1 LADFTFDEQQKI
13 FGELGQLDQKRAS
26 YASTASPVLA
36 KTTADFYRVAPD
48 LDPSILL
55 PTAQAVAN
63 GSMSYE
69 QGIKFAQD
77 ANAKFLKEQAAQKSG
92 GGDTGPM
99 GWLNSKLK
107 TASRWTFS
115 ALNFVP
121 QVVTNVASQ
130 LYQEIPG
137 TKLQDGAAA
146 GQGWFISTDLG
157 SLVANDEEAGS
168 GWFVGGKALEAQAQR
183 AKDYRGT
190 IDGKAFT
197 LGRGTAAFVAQPGSR
212 EYNIL
217 SGVVDAAA
225 ALAVPSIPGVKY
237 IKEGATFLESQAGL
251 RTLAGL
257 TNFESAA
264 IDVNKV
270 TGFINSTSGRK
281 VVERISEVTSIAEA
295 KQLFPKADAIFWRDV
310 TDAKTVGEV
319 KNMLSDSLG
328 VKRGLQNTADI
339 NISRWD
345 DVKNGIVGRSSTIQ
359 KWMANMP
366 GQHVVISDGNIQ
378 DITKSVDNVDNY
390 LKLIKVDETTRVG
403 LVDKFT
409 RGLIDNP
416 YDMKNTVDEFN
427 EVLNTSLVS
436 MGVPEEA
443 AKELIASYKEI
454 TDYSYFG
461 AVDAHGDATT
471 FGTMA
476 LDATDATVRDAP
488 LYTAALQSEM
498 LRHSMMLPDPRRV
511 RRMTGPMRMLFG
523 KDTVLK
529 LDPEQYG
536 KSRLPFAMLE
546 SLQNDLWK
554 PFTLMTGGYVMRNMS
569 DSLLR
574 QSLAP
579 GVKTGIFHPIE
590 LIQTAIFKK
599 FRGDIEG
606 VLFDQ
611 DIESLIRNGNQEL
624 VDATQVQIRE
634 RMNPVVLEARGK
646 QTGAWQ
652 IVRKSNETRYGY
664 GVADQIHLLAN
675 DAIARKYAEGLSTDE
690 IIDWIKTDKEGIQY
704 AKSLQARWSNRSMT
718 NLADGTK
725 SVATV
730 NFVDANGVI
739 HENNMRQFIDEYIG
753 KRVEA
758 ETGGNQMLKE
768 IVATGYFTD
777 AAGNKVSAFT
787 NAGAVNIGYEQSF
800 LDEIYNLVRD
810 PANQLPETVKT
821 RTRIDPKKVSMG
833 RGKGNRDD
841 LIKSYD
847 NTVNKFFG
855 ALYPKSEAFLNRSP
869 VFRQQYYNKIDELM
883 SQLSPDEAKNML
895 GTLRQVGKKELVNTQ
910 KKLTAYKKLLPDS
923 GGSYKI
929 EGELVSKR
937 KYNRI
942 LADLES
948 TIKKNPEQFT
958 DEWLIKYVGSS
969 KLADKIKGYAD
980 GTIVSKGEYTLN
992 DISSVAKGFAL
1003 DETQRLFY
1011 NAAEQS
1017 NFADIFRIVAPFG
1030 SAWAEVM
1037 SSWSKMLVQDP
1048 QNLRK
1053 VGVSIQGL
1061 KNADPDGNGQ
1071 GFFYKDPQTG
1081 EYVFN
1086 YPFSSNFSPFITGLT
1101 GAFTGALGGGLTGA
1115 AVGGTV
1121 GAIGGQVL
1129 QTQLGGINPVFVA
1142 PAKSLNMGFQVIPG
1156 VGPFAQMA
1164 ADKIIPNIPQTDWV
1178 RKLLTPYGAP
1188 EMTIVPAW
1196 AQKVIEAVSGDP
1208 DSARKLGDLTMD
1220 TMKALSTTGQYDLS
1234 IASERER
1241 IQNDA
1246 TDKARILLTLQG
1258 IGQFLGPS
1266 RPSVE
1271 FKITTKDGDV
1281 MANELSKTFTSYR
1294 SENYDT
1300 AVSRFLDTFGNDAF
1314 LYMEG
1319 KTKSV
1324 SGGLDASTAFGNWE
1338 SANPSVMARYKDV
1351 AGYFAPV
1358 GANFDYQVYMRQI
1371 ETGNRE
1377 RLKPSELVE
1386 EAQALVAKALYR
1398 QVTREVGSKPSEEQT
1413 AWLRSYRDKLKV
1425 QLPGFATAVVDINR
1439 IPGLISSVET
1449 AAQDTL
1455 LDNNPVAEAARAY
1468 FEARNQALV
1477 EAQNRGYVGITGKNT
1492 SDLRQWLANFADTLT
1507 LKYPEFQRLYD
1518 RLLYNE
1524 LDL

>member
-1 LADFTFDEQQKI
+1 MGDFTFDEQQKI

-26 YASTASPVLA
+26 YAATATPAFA
-36 KTTADFYRVAPD
+36 KNTADFYRVAPD
-48 LDPSILL
+48 LDPAVIL

-63 GSMSYE
+63 GSMSYD
-69 QGIKFAQD
+69 QGIKLVQD
-77 ANAKFLKEQAAQKSG
+77 ANAKFLKEQATAQSG
-92 GGDTGPM
+92 GGDKGPM

-137 TKLQDGAAA
+137 TKLQDGAGA

-157 SLVANDEEAGS
+157 SMIANDKEAGS
-168 GWFVGGKALEAQAQR
+168 GWFMGGKALEAQAQR
-183 AKDYRGT
+183 ARDYRGT

-197 LGRGTAAFVAQPGSR
+197 LGRGAAAFVAQPGSR

-225 ALAVPSIPGVKY
+225 AITIPAIPGTGY
-237 IKEGATFLESQAGL
+237 IKEGAAFLEAKAGF

-257 TNFESAA
+257 TDFESAA
-264 IDVNKV
+264 ININKV
-270 TGFINSTSGRK
+270 NSFINSTAGRK
-281 VVERISEVTSIAEA
+281 IIQRISEVDSIAEA

-310 TDAKTVGEV
+310 TDAKSVTEV
-319 KNMLSDSLG
+319 QKMLSGSLG
-328 VKRGLQNTADI
+328 LKRGLQNTADI

-345 DVKNGIVGRSSTIQ
+345 DVKNGLVGRSSTIQ

-366 GQHVVISDGNIQ
+366 GQHVVIADGNIQ
-378 DITKSVDNVDNY
+378 DITKSVDNIDNY
-390 LKLIKVDETTRVG
+390 LKLVKVDEKTRVD
-403 LVDKFT
+403 LVNKFT

-416 YDMKNTVDEFN
+416 YDMKNTVDKFN
-427 EVLNTSLVS
+427 EVLHTSLTA
-436 MGVPEEA
+436 MGVPEQA
-443 AKELIASYKEI
+443 SKDLIASYKEI

-461 AVDAHGDATT
+461 AVDAHGDPTSLGT
-471 FGTMA
+471 FA
-476 LDATDATVRDAP
+476 LEATDGTVRDAP
-488 LYTAALQSEM
+488 LMTAGLQSEM

-511 RRMTGPMRMLFG
+511 RRMTGPMKMLFG
-523 KDTVLK
+523 KDTILK

-536 KSRLPFAMLE
+536 KSRLPFSMLE
-546 SLQNDLWK
+546 SFQNDFWK

-579 GVKTGIFHPIE
+579 GIKTGIFHPIE

-599 FRGDIEG
+599 FKGDVEG
-606 VLFDQ
+606 ILFDQ
-611 DIESLIRNGNQEL
+611 DIETLIRNGNQEL
-624 VDATQVQIRE
+624 VDATQSSLRE
-634 RMNPVVLEARGK
+634 RMNPVVMEARGK
-646 QTGAWQ
+646 HTGAWQ
-652 IVRKSNETRYGY
+652 IVRKSNDTRYGY
-664 GVADQIHLLAN
+664 GVADQIHLLSN
-675 DAIARKYAEGLSTDE
+675 DAVARKYAEGFSTDE
-690 IIDWIKTDKEGIQY
+690 IIDWLKSDKEGMEY
-704 AKSLQARWSNRSMT
+704 AKSLQARWANRSMT
-718 NLADGTK
+718 NTADGSQ

-730 NFVDANGVI
+730 NFVDSNGVI
-739 HENNMRQFIDEYIG
+739 HEDNMRQFVDEYIA

-777 AAGNKVSAFT
+777 AAGNKIPAFT
-787 NAGAVNIGYEQSF
+787 NAGAINIGYEQAF
-800 LDEIYNLVRD
+800 LDEVHNLVRD

-833 RGKGNRDD
+833 RGKGNRDQ

-855 ALYPKSEAFLNRSP
+855 ALYPKSEAWLNRSP
-869 VFRQQYYNKIDELM
+869 VFRQQYYMKIKEMLP
-883 SQLSPDEAKNML
+883 QLEAGQAKMMLDNLQKLAIKN
-895 GTLRQVGKKELVNTQ
+895 
-910 KKLTAYKKLLPDS
+910 
-923 GGSYKI
+923 
-929 EGELVSKR
+929 GEK
-937 KYNRI
+937 
-942 LADLES
+942 
-948 TIKKNPEQFT
+948 FT
-958 DEWLIKYVGSS
+958 DKWLAKYVGDSN
-969 KLADKIKGYAD
+969 LAKELIGRAD
-980 GTIVSKGEYTLN
+980 GSIASTGKFTYG
-992 DISSVAKGFAL
+992 DISAVAKGFAL

-1017 NFADIFRIVAPFG
+1017 NFADIFRVIAPFG

-1037 SSWSKMLVQDP
+1037 QSWSKMLVQDP

-1053 VGVSIQGL
+1053 MGVSVQGL

-1086 YPFSSNFSPFITGLT
+1086 YPFSSHFSPFITGLT
-1101 GAFTGALGGGLTGA
+1101 GAFTGALGGGAIGA
-1115 AVGGTV
+1115 AVGGV
-1121 GAIGGQVL
+1121 GGALGGQAL
-1129 QTQLGGINPVFVA
+1129 QSKLGGINPVFVA

-1156 VGPFAQMA
+1156 VGPFAQIA
-1164 ADKIIPNIPQTDWV
+1164 ADKIIPNIPQTDWM

-1188 EMTIVPAW
+1188 QMGIIPPW

-1220 TMKALSTTGQYDLS
+1220 TMKALSTTGEYNLS
-1234 IASERER
+1234 DPADQQR
-1241 IQNDA
+1241 IKDDA
-1246 TDKARILLTLQG
+1246 VDKARILLALQG

-1281 MANELSKTFTSYR
+1281 MANELAKTFRSYQ

-1314 LYMEG
+1314 LYMTG
-1319 KTKSV
+1319 KTKTV

-1338 SANPSVMARYKDV
+1338 ASNSDVMSRYKDV

-1358 GANFDYQVYMRQI
+1358 GSNFDYQVYMRQI
-1371 ETGNRE
+1371 ETGSRE
-1377 RLKPSELVE
+1377 RLKPSELVS
-1386 EAQALVAKALYR
+1386 EAQALVGKAMYR
-1398 QVTREVGSKPSEEQT
+1398 QVTREVGPQPTDEQN
-1413 AWLRSYRDKLKV
+1413 AWLRSYREKLKA
-1425 QLPGFATAVVDINR
+1425 QLPGFATSVVDINR
-1439 IPGLISSVET
+1439 IPALITQVEI
-1449 AAQDTL
+1449 AAKDPIL
-1455 LDNNPVAEAARAY
+1455 ASNPVAEAAKAY
-1468 FEARNQALV
+1468 FDARSQALT
-1477 EAQNRGYVGITGKNT
+1477 EAQRRGYVGITGKNT
-1492 SDLRQWLANFADTLT
+1492 VDLRQWLAAFADTLT

>member
-1 LADFTFDEQQKI
+1 MKDFTFDEQQKI
-13 FGELGQLDQKRAS
+13 FGELGGLEQKRTS
-26 YASTASPVLA
+26 YATTASPVLA
-36 KTTADFYRVAPD
+36 KTTSDFYRVAPD
-48 LDPSILL
+48 LDPSVLL

-63 GSMSYE
+63 GSMSYD
-69 QGIKFAQD
+69 QGIKLVQD
-77 ANAKFLKEQAAQKSG
+77 ANSKFLKDQASQQSA
-92 GGDTGPM
+92 GGDKGPM
-99 GWLNSKLK
+99 GWINSKLK

-157 SLVANDEEAGS
+157 SLIANDEEAGS

-183 AKDYRGT
+183 ARDYRGT

-237 IKEGATFLESQAGL
+237 VKEGAAFLESQAGL
-251 RTLAGL
+251 RSLAGL

-264 IDVNKV
+264 INVNKV
-270 TGFINSTSGRK
+270 SGFLNSTSGRK
-281 VVERISEVTSIAEA
+281 VIERITEITSIAEA

-310 TDAKTVGEV
+310 TDAKSAAEV
-319 KNMLSDSLG
+319 QNMLSGSLG
-328 VKRGLQNTADI
+328 LKRGLQNTADI

-345 DVKNGIVGRSSTIQ
+345 DVKNGLVGRSSTIQ

-366 GQHVVISDGNIQ
+366 GQHVVIADGNIQ

-390 LKLIKVDETTRVG
+390 LKLVKVDEKTRVD

-443 AKELIASYKEI
+443 SKELIASYKEI

-461 AVDAHGDATT
+461 AVDAHGDPTALGT
-471 FGTMA
+471 FA
-476 LDATDATVRDAP
+476 LDATDGTVRDAP
-488 LYTAALQSEM
+488 LMTAGLQSEM

-523 KDTVLK
+523 KETVLK
-529 LDPEQYG
+529 LDPTQYG
-536 KSRLPFAMLE
+536 KSRLPFSFLE
-546 SLQNDLWK
+546 SMQNDFWK

-579 GVKTGIFHPIE
+579 GIKTGIFHPLE
-590 LIQTAIFKK
+590 LIQTAIYKK
-599 FRGDIEG
+599 FKGDIEG
-606 VLFDQ
+606 VLFNEDV
-611 DIESLIRNGNQEL
+611 ETLIRNGNQEL

-652 IVRKSNETRYGY
+652 IVRKSNDTRYGY
-664 GVADQIHLLAN
+664 GVADQIHLLSN
-675 DAIARKYAEGLSTDE
+675 DELARKWAEGLSTDE
-690 IIDWIKTDKEGIQY
+690 ILDWVKTDEGKKY
-704 AKSLQARWSNRSMT
+704 AQSLQARWSNRSMT
-718 NLADGTK
+718 NVTDGSQ

-730 NFVDANGVI
+730 NFIDPNGVI

-787 NAGAVNIGYEQSF
+787 NAGAVNVGYEQAF
-800 LDEIYNLVRD
+800 IDEVYNLVRD

-841 LIKSYD
+841 LIKAYD

-855 ALYPKSEAFLNRSP
+855 ALYPRGEAFLNRSP
-869 VFRQQYYNKIDELM
+869 VFRQQYYMK
-883 SQLSPDEAKNML
+883 
-895 GTLRQVGKKELVNTQ
+895 VKEL
-910 KKLTAYKKLLPDS
+910 LPQLEAGQARMMLDNL
-923 GGSYKI
+923 KQLAVKN
-929 EGELVSKR
+929 GEK
-937 KYNRI
+937 
-942 LADLES
+942 
-948 TIKKNPEQFT
+948 FT
-958 DEWLIKYVGSS
+958 DKWLAKYVGDS
-969 KLADKIKGYAD
+969 KLAQELIGRAD
-980 GTIVSKGEYTLN
+980 GSIASTGKFTYG
-992 DISSVAKGFAL
+992 DISAVAKGFAL

-1037 SSWSKMLVQDP
+1037 SSWTKMLTQDP

-1086 YPFSSNFSPFITGLT
+1086 YPFSSNFSPFITAAT
-1101 GAFTGALGGGLTGA
+1101 GAFAGALGGGLTGA
-1115 AVGGTV
+1115 AIGGVG
-1121 GAIGGQVL
+1121 GAIGGQAL
-1129 QTQLGGINPVFVA
+1129 QTQLGGISPVFVA

-1156 VGPFAQMA
+1156 VGPFAQIA
-1164 ADKIIPNIPQTDWV
+1164 ADKIIPNIPQTDWM

-1188 EMTIVPAW
+1188 EMTIIPAW

-1220 TMKALSTTGQYDLS
+1220 TMKALSTTGEYNLADPADQQ
-1234 IASERER
+1234 R
-1241 IQNDA
+1241 IQEDA
-1246 TDKARILLTLQG
+1246 TDKARILLALQG

-1281 MANELSKTFTSYR
+1281 MANELAKTFRSYQA
-1294 SENYDT
+1294 ENYDT
-1300 AVSRFLDTFGNDAF
+1300 AVQRFLDTFGNDAF
-1314 LYMEG
+1314 LYMTG
-1319 KTKSV
+1319 KTKAV

-1338 SANPSVMARYKDV
+1338 TANGDVMARYQDV

-1358 GANFDYQVYMRQI
+1358 GSNFDYQVYMRQI
-1371 ETGNRE
+1371 ETGSRN
-1377 RLKPSELVE
+1377 RLKPSDLISES
-1386 EAQALVAKALYR
+1386 QALVGKAMYR
-1398 QVTREVGSKPSEEQT
+1398 QVTREVGPKPSEEQN
-1413 AWLRSYRDKLKV
+1413 AWLRQYRDKLKT
-1425 QLPGFATAVVDINR
+1425 QLPGFATSVVDINR
-1439 IPGLISSVET
+1439 IPGLISQVEI
-1449 AAQDTL
+1449 AANDQI
-1455 LDNNPVAEAARAY
+1455 LDSNPIAEAAKAY
-1468 FEARNQALV
+1468 FDARTQAIT
-1477 EAQNRGYVGITGKNT
+1477 EAQRRGYVGITGKNT
-1492 SDLRQWLANFADTLT
+1492 SDLRQWLAAFADTLT

>member
-1 LADFTFDEQQKI
+1 MADFTFDEQQKI

-26 YASTASPVLA
+26 YASTSSPVLA

-77 ANAKFLKEQAAQKSG
+77 ANAKFLREQAAQKSG

-99 GWLNSKLK
+99 GWINSKLK

-225 ALAVPSIPGVKY
+225 ALAIPSIPGVKY

-264 IDVNKV
+264 IDANKV
-270 TGFINSTSGRK
+270 AGFINSTSGRK
-281 VVERISEVTSIAEA
+281 VIERISEVTSIAEA

-310 TDAKTVGEV
+310 TDAKTIGEV
-319 KNMLSDSLG
+319 QNMLSDSLG

-390 LKLIKVDETTRVG
+390 LKLIKVDEATRVG

-427 EVLNTSLVS
+427 EVLNTSLVT
-436 MGVPEEA
+436 MGVPDEA

-454 TDYSYFG
+454 TEYSYLG
-461 AVDAHGDATT
+461 AVGSHGDPTT
-471 FGTMA
+471 LGTFA
-476 LDATDATVRDAP
+476 LEATDGSVRDAP
-488 LYTAALQSEM
+488 LMTAGLQSEM

-624 VDATQVQIRE
+624 VDATQVSLRE

-652 IVRKSNETRYGY
+652 IVRKSNDTRYGY
-664 GVADQIHLLAN
+664 GVADQIHLLSN
-675 DAIARKYAEGLSTDE
+675 DELARKWAEGLDPDQILAWVKTDE
-690 IIDWIKTDKEGIQY
+690 GKEY

-718 NLADGTK
+718 NQADGTQ

-730 NFVDANGVI
+730 NFIDADGVI
-739 HENNMRQFIDEYIG
+739 HEGNMRQFIQEYIG
-753 KRVEA
+753 KRVDA
-758 ETGGNQMLKE
+758 ETGGNQMLKD
-768 IVATGYFTD
+768 IIATGSFTD
-777 AAGNKVSAFT
+777 AAGNKISAFK
-787 NAGAVNIGYEQSF
+787 NAGEVNIGYEQSF
-800 LDEIYNLVRD
+800 LDEIYNIAKD
-810 PANQLPETVKT
+810 PTNQLPETVKT
-821 RTRIDPKKVSMG
+821 RTRIDPNKVSMG

-1061 KNADPDGNGQ
+1061 KNADPDGNGK

-1413 AWLRSYRDKLKV
+1413 AWLRSYRDKLKK